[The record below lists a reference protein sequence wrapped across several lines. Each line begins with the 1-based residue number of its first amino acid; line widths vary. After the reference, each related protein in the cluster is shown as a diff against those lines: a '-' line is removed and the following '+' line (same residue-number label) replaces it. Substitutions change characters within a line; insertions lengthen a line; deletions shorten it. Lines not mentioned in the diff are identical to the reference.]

1 MKWWR
6 WRTRTPTVGSN
17 VEAVLRDQVEK
28 VAQEKDEIKDLLAS
42 AQSDQRTAQ
51 RKLRQAQY
59 VSRETEKVAEEI
71 KKEEEKNGLAILFRR
86 GIGGMT

>member
-6 WRTRTPTVGSN
+6 WRTRTPPAGSN
-17 VEAVLRDQVEK
+17 VEVVLREQVEK
-28 VAQEKDEIKDLLAS
+28 VAQEKDQIKDLMAS

-51 RKLRQAQY
+51 RKLRQAQF
-59 VSRETEKVAEEI
+59 VSRETERVTEAI

-86 GIGGMT
+86 GIGGVT